1 MSQVLAQAIV
11 DVIRPSTPVMFGLFS
26 VTVWGQEPYNFTRV
40 YEIPAQSDNM
50 AAQQGI
56 QMFVNEMSLLT
67 VQGN

>member
-1 MSQVLAQAIV
+1 MPQVLAQAIV
-11 DVIRPSTPVMFGLFS
+11 DVIRPSTPVMFGLFK

-56 QMFVNEMSLLT
+56 QRFETEASFLFGQVN
-67 VQGN
+67 